1 MCGIFAY
8 LNCGVPKTRKE
19 IVEKLLVGL
28 KRLEY
33 RGYDSAGFAVDESD
47 EEGDEDAVDELEA
60 GVRPA
65 RQPVQQPAL
74 HMRRLV
80 ARAARVD
87 VTRRNLQPLEQ
98 AEGGGGEGDAD
109 GGGGDGIG
117 DVGGGG
123 GR

>member
-47 EEGDEDAVDELEA
+47 EEGDEDAQKRTRTREKGEERR
-60 GVRPA
+60 GR
-65 RQPVQQPAL
+65 VQRSGEDCQL
-74 HMRRLV
+74 GSFGEERTFWRR
-80 ARAARVD
+80 
-87 VTRRNLQPLEQ
+87 RR
-98 AEGGGGEGDAD
+98 
-109 GGGGDGIG
+109 
-117 DVGGGG
+117 
-123 GR
+123 GRG

>member
-47 EEGDEDAVDELEA
+47 EEGDEDAQNGRGRARKEKKTWSALRFAQSPHDVAVVLPRRKPRAQNSSE
-60 GVRPA
+60 VRA
-65 RQPVQQPAL
+65 WA
-74 HMRRLV
+74 
-80 ARAARVD
+80 
-87 VTRRNLQPLEQ
+87 QPLEVQ
-98 AEGGGGEGDAD
+98 TSVTPSVNFPAQSHLE
-109 GGGGDGIG
+109 
-117 DVGGGG
+117 VL
-123 GR
+123 